1 MFTPFPEFANGNT
14 IDWPNLPVPELLICG
29 SRILLAGLVG
39 PEDLLGVPLELIL
52 WEFDKDS
59 NPSSS
64 SWKEIA
70 RMPPALREVYGER
83 KRCLYSFNSF
93 RSVAVGDYM
102 CFTSGFSVVVA
113 VYNLSEETWSWLAT
127 PTSKRPR
134 IQHHHRLM
142 AFNPRPDMK
151 VG

>member
-1 MFTPFPEFANGNT
+1 MFTPFLEFANGNT
-14 IDWPNLPVPELLICG
+14 IDWPDLPVPELLICG
-29 SRILLAGLVG
+29 SRILLAGVVG
-39 PEDLLGVPLELIL
+39 PKPRFLGVPLELIL

-70 RMPPALREVYGER
+70 RMPPALRKVYAETNIFFD
-83 KRCLYSFNSF
+83 SFH
-93 RSVAVGDYM
+93 SVAVGDCI
-102 CFTSGFSVVVA
+102 CFTSGECLVVA
-113 VYNLSEETWSWLAT
+113 VYNLSEETWSSLPT
-127 PTSKRPR
+127 PTSKRPG
-134 IQHHHRLM
+134 IGYHRLM

>member
-1 MFTPFPEFANGNT
+1 M
-14 IDWPNLPVPELLICG
+14 PELLICG

-39 PEDLLGVPLELIL
+39 PEGRILSGVPLELIL

-83 KRCLYSFNSF
+83 NRFLNSF
-93 RSVAVGDYM
+93 TSFHSVAVGDYM
-102 CFTSGFSVVVA
+102 CFTSGLSLVVA
-113 VYNLSEETWSWLAT
+113 WSWLAT
-127 PTSKRPR
+127 PTSKRSA